1 MALLTSTYL
10 IDIAQDRLLNAIM
23 FDDLPQNASITTT
36 NYQDLLGIW
45 VGVHCQMSNH
55 LLVCELVPLGALD
68 DIVQNQ
74 DGAVVGGF
82 EDEHVLVLALLV
94 VEDILDLE
102 GHCLAGP
109 HVGDLAEPAIW
120 RKACLLASIAVV
132 KHNLGQNL
140 EV

>member
-1 MALLTSTYL
+1 
-10 IDIAQDRLLNAIM
+10 
-23 FDDLPQNASITTT
+23 
-36 NYQDLLGIW
+36 
-45 VGVHCQMSNH
+45 
-55 LLVCELVPLGALD
+55 
-68 DIVQNQ
+68 
-74 DGAVVGGF
+74 
-82 EDEHVLVLALLV
+82 V